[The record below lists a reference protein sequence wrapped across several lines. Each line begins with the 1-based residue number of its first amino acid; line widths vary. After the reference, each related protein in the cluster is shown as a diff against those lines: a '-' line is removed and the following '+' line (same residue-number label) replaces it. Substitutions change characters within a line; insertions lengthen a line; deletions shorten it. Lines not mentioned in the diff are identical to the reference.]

1 MNMLKKILPDPIF
14 HFIIIGGLLFAL
26 DGFFLSTTN
35 PKYLINIDQY
45 RIDWIKNTSFK
56 ENGNIPNRQVL
67 SGLIHNDIKQ
77 EVFFREAL
85 SLNLEKDDVIVRR
98 RLIEK
103 FKFMLEGMTNMSPPT
118 EMQLSEFYRQN
129 PDLFIQPERYSFT
142 HYYFSTEEREHAKED
157 AEYSLKN
164 YLSINSN
171 LKPTDSIN
179 KKIGDPFIMRYHYN
193 NLNKTQ
199 ISTNFGDEFTKNL
212 TSQTVGNWTGPI
224 ESIYGWHLIKI
235 SDRRESNLPNFG
247 NIKEKIE
254 IEFQKHQRII
264 TNKRMYEALLAKYKI
279 SIASKG
285 ISE

>member
-1 MNMLKKILPDPIF
+1 MNMLNKILPDPIF